1 MFLSAVFR
9 HDFQFFNTQRLS
21 ELYEKEV
28 RHLMVGAF
36 IDNTSFNLCPYC
48 LVVLFEVLVLLTYLV
63 SCYKISAS
71 TSKESTERY
80 N

>member
-36 IDNTSFNLCPYC
+36 IDNTSFNLCPY
-48 LVVLFEVLVLLTYLV
+48 LFVLFEVLVLLTYLV